1 MICFRSIIYF
11 DHSTYRTPA
20 LTCPGTKGPRGAP
33 ATAADDGTEDG
44 PSAAAAAAADDAA
57 AAARL
62 AYLGSR
68 DRRSS

>member
-1 MICFRSIIYF
+1 MCTSEFIECHAFILTIQIIQ
-11 DHSTYRTPA
+11 

-33 ATAADDGTEDG
+33 ATDAEDGTEAG
-44 PSAAAAAAADDAA
+44 PSAAAAADDA